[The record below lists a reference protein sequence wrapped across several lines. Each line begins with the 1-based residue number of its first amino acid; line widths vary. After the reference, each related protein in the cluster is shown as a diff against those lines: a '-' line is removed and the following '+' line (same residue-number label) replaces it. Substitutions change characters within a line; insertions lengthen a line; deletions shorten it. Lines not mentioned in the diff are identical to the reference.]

1 MQAETPSLVFMVSP
15 YIFNWRKSTTLY
27 KLTVDEWKNK

>member
-15 YIFNWRKSTTLY
+15 YIFNWRKSSTLH
-27 KLTVDEWKNK
+27 KLTVVESKNK